1 MLSIRGL
8 ITNYWEQA
16 DPAPDGFEQP
26 LRHLRSLIERTQQP
40 AWCSAVCRMAPNWHE
55 GGAASNLKRLAFH
68 LALASLEG
76 CALVGR
82 YPRALWPAG
91 LVTGASLRERC
102 TASSRFGNHCY
113 FLPVSTCPIPN
124 GTRVRVIRV
133 NRTRIPAVLA
143 RITTTTGLRSELL
156 IMGTLHAWI
165 MRPQTELREAIRV
178 YGAQLGLHEIGA
190 RQRHIGMHI
199 RHGDKF
205 SLSNRNGGRNLG
217 ADAFRVSGASFQ
229 AWGRRVG
236 ANMGAERVLFM
247 SDDPK
252 VISDMHGSHEQYFTT
267 PAPPNCTPG
276 FAMGM
281 SGGRAAGKYRSC
293 IHRQRAQ
300 EARRG
305 ESGGAAHAVEERAAS
320 VSASECGPPY
330 LEDDGIQLFAGMM
343 LLAQCAAFIGTQ
355 ISNVDAVIAELMATL
370 RHPPVVIDVLNDLN
384 QPAES
389 DELVWYLGMHPA
401 RARPQ
406 PLERLVDARGGRASA
421 AALELSR
428 VQMAAWAHGAKQR
441 GRAVHCL

>member
-281 SGGRAAGKYRSC
+281 SGGRAELPIRPNV
-293 IHRQRAQ
+293 QRHDRDHTSNPGAR
-300 EARRG
+300 EA
-305 ESGGAAHAVEERAAS
+305 HV
-320 VSASECGPPY
+320 Y
-330 LEDDGIQLFAGMM
+330 
-343 LLAQCAAFIGTQ
+343 
-355 ISNVDAVIAELMATL
+355 
-370 RHPPVVIDVLNDLN
+370 
-384 QPAES
+384 
-389 DELVWYLGMHPA
+389 A
-401 RARPQ
+401 RARGPGVV
-406 PLERLVDARGGRASA
+406 PPR
-421 AALELSR
+421 
-428 VQMAAWAHGAKQR
+428 QR
-441 GRAVHCL
+441 GRGMRCMSAGRACRCVA

>member
-16 DPAPDGFEQP
+16 DPAPAGFEQP

-40 AWCSAVCRMAPNWHE
+40 AQCSAVCRMAPNWHE

-102 TASSRFGNHCY
+102 TASSRFGTHCY
-113 FLPVSTCPIPN
+113 FLPVSTCAIPN

-133 NRTRIPAVLA
+133 NRTRIPDVLA

-199 RHGDKF
+199 RHGDKS
-205 SLSNRNGGRNLG
+205 SLSNRNGARNLG

-267 PAPPNCTPG
+267 PAPPNCTPA

-281 SGGRAAGKYRSC
+281 SGGRAAGWQVPVVYSSAAGARGAKGRERRRRPRRRGACGVRIGLRVRASLFGGRRHPALC
-293 IHRQRAQ
+293 RHDAPRAMRRLHWHTDLQRRRGDRRADGDVAPP
-300 EARRG
+300 ARRDRCAQRPQTARRVRRARLVPRHAP
-305 ESGGAAHAVEERAAS
+305 GARAPAAS
-320 VSASECGPPY
+320 
-330 LEDDGIQLFAGMM
+330 
-343 LLAQCAAFIGTQ
+343 
-355 ISNVDAVIAELMATL
+355 
-370 RHPPVVIDVLNDLN
+370 
-384 QPAES
+384 
-389 DELVWYLGMHPA
+389 
-401 RARPQ
+401 
-406 PLERLVDARGGRASA
+406 
-421 AALELSR
+421 
-428 VQMAAWAHGAKQR
+428 
-441 GRAVHCL
+441 